1 MSTEPMDNKQRTLG
15 RILATGIVP
24 NLIPDALD
32 PVRLAGAARG
42 AGIRAMEISCRRED
56 TLKVLAELKREFP
69 DMSFG
74 VSSLIEDGP
83 YYDFLQRRGPR
94 FPSVREAAEG
104 GADFL
109 VSMIAFSSAT
119 YRRHADIP
127 IIPGV
132 ETTGE
137 AKMQMDLG
145 ASLVKFSAPAL
156 RGGPAYLRTLV
167 NCGPMHLGLPI
178 LVTGGIRPELVDGYV
193 EAGALVAVA
202 GLDLV
207 LGEKYR
213 AMQAAPDWDFI
224 GGALAAY
231 VRAFAQARAKHMPRV
246 DFGSADP
253 TVIQSQSGRFLNAC
267 GGV

>member
-1 MSTEPMDNKQRTLG
+1 MVNAGLVDRKPRTLG
-15 RILATGIVP
+15 RILATGFVP

-32 PVRLAGAARG
+32 PVKLAAAAHG

-83 YYDFLQRRGPR
+83 YYNFLQARGPR

-109 VSMIAFSSAT
+109 VSMIAFSEAS

-132 ETTGE
+132 ETTSE
-137 AKMQMDLG
+137 AKAQMDLG
-145 ASLVKFSAPAL
+145 ASLVKVSAPAL

-167 NCGPMHLGLPI
+167 HCGPMHHGLPL

-202 GLDLV
+202 GFDLI
-207 LGEKYR
+207 LGGRYVE
-213 AMQAAPDWDFI
+213 MQAAPDWDAV
-224 GGALAAY
+224 GGAMAAY
-231 VRAFAQARAKHMPRV
+231 VHAFAQARAKHMPRV

-253 TVIQSQSGRFLNAC
+253 TIIQRESGRFLN
-267 GGV
+267 V